1 MADILVHPWLDGNT
15 PGITYVPAP
24 PISELAQPLPSA
36 LHIDRDLFESLCII
50 WGRHADLDSIQT
62 DLLSPP
68 GQGTLAK
75 AFYFLLQKHREM
87 TMEEHGIL
95 MDIEEVLNTQGKI
108 ITKHYAAPRSKP
120 TGRRSLEAALSSAT
134 IPVPKYLRP
143 DRPAPAP
150 PTRSPSP
157 SAAAPVTS
165 TTSEAERPSS
175 RSRPSSPLGP
185 RPLKSRLPIGRSS
198 GTNPPRATSPPP
210 LFVPSPDT
218 SRARSQTVDSVLEPR
233 EKSVIGSPSR
243 ARQPS
248 PSQHTVPLVE
258 ALSSIRPRSST
269 THTRSARAPP
279 GVIHAPTP
287 VSAANSPMS
296 PLLDREDIDMRDR
309 TQDRAHAYT
318 ATDPSQVIE
327 SRRTLGQVSM
337 LQPRI
342 QRAEHRPSLDE
353 VAARRPAHSG
363 WSAPEHR
370 LESSWAKAPGSEN
383 KENRAT
389 ASSARAVQHD
399 PTCHSGGLGFGHSV
413 PMAKEMGNMLF
424 INDSTNGQQP
434 QQQGGGSKK
443 EKKSRRK

>member
-1 MADILVHPWLDGNT
+1 MTDILAHPWLEGNT
-15 PGITYVPAP
+15 LGITYVPAP
-24 PISELAQPLPSA
+24 PISELAKPLPSA

-50 WGRHADLDSIQT
+50 WGRHADVDSIQT

-120 TGRRSLEAALSSAT
+120 TGRRSLEMALSGPT

-157 SAAAPVTS
+157 SAAPTVAS
-165 TTSEAERPSS
+165 TGDVERSASHP
-175 RSRPSSPLGP
+175 RPPSPLGP
-185 RPLKSRLPIGRSS
+185 RPLKSRLPIGRAS
-198 GTNPPRATSPPP
+198 GSNPPRTTSPPP
-210 LFVPSPDT
+210 PFIPNPD
-218 SRARSQTVDSVLEPR
+218 SARARSQTVDSVLEGSN
-233 EKSVIGSPSR
+233 KASIGSPSR
-243 ARQPS
+243 VRS
-248 PSQHTVPLVE
+248 PAPPQHPLPLVE
-258 ALSSIRPRSST
+258 ALTSIRPRSST
-269 THTRSARAPP
+269 THTRSARTTP
-279 GVIHAPTP
+279 GVIHAPVP

-296 PLLDREDIDMRDR
+296 PLLDREDIDMRER
-309 TQDRAHAYT
+309 TQERAHAYG
-318 ATDPSQVIE
+318 ATETSQTIE
-327 SRRTLGQVSM
+327 SRRTLGQVPM

-342 QRAEHRPSLDE
+342 QRAEQRPSLDE
-353 VAARRPAHSG
+353 VAARRPPAHSG

-370 LESSWAKAPGSEN
+370 LESSWTKAPGSDN
-383 KENRAT
+383 KENRAG
-389 ASSARAVQHD
+389 SGGRAVQHD
-399 PTCHSGGLGFGHSV
+399 PTCHSGGLGFGRSV

-424 INDSTNGQQP
+424 INDSTNGQQ
-434 QQQGGGSKK
+434 QTGGKK